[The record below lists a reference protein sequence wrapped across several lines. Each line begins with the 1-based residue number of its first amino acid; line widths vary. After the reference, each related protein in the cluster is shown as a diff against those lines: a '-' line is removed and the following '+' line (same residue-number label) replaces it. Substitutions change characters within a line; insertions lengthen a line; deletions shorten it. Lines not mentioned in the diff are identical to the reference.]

1 MAKKKATAAVLPT
14 ADYSGLLG
22 EVVSLLEAARR
33 MSARAVNALM
43 TATYWEIGRRIVE
56 VEQRGSAQAEYGDEL
71 IKRLAAD
78 LTSLFGRG
86 FGWRNLYRMR
96 GFHLAYPQILPSL
109 SAKSDE
115 TGRHGMVQPSSDSI
129 LPTVLAKSQLI
140 WGNPVAAI
148 ECLAPR
154 FPLPWSHY
162 EKLLSIEDQQAR
174 QFYQAEALR
183 GGWSVRQLDRQI
195 SSLFYQRTLLSKNK
209 AAMLRKGAEPQANDL
224 VTPEEEIKDP
234 LVLEFLDLKDEYS
247 EHELEEA
254 LIHKLEQ
261 FLLEL
266 GSDFTFVG
274 RQRRLRVGDVWYRI
288 DLLFYHRRLRCLVVI
303 DLKIG
308 ELTHA
313 DTGQMHLYL
322 NYAKEHWTH
331 EDENPPVG
339 LILCAKKDEAVA
351 HYALE
356 GLPNKV
362 MAAEYRMALPEENV
376 LTAELEKTQRA
387 LELRAIETNTPP
399 KKPKPR
405 SSKKKTRKPTE

>member
-1 MAKKKATAAVLPT
+1 MAKKKATSALLPT
-14 ADYSGLLG
+14 GDYRGLLG
-22 EVVSLLEAARR
+22 EVVSLLENARR
-33 MSARAVNALM
+33 TSARAVNAIM

-56 VEQRGSAQAEYGDEL
+56 VEQRGEQRAGYGDEL
-71 IKRLAAD
+71 VQRLAID
-78 LTSLFGRG
+78 LTTQFGRG
-86 FGWRNLYRMR
+86 FSRSNVEYMRRFYLHWQIPQTLSGESHNL
-96 GFHLAYPQILPSL
+96 LPAPNL
-109 SAKSDE
+109 SSSIQKSR
-115 TGRHGMVQPSSDSI
+115 TASGKLQ
-129 LPTVLAKSQLI
+129 TVPAISQ
-140 WGNPVAAI
+140 
-148 ECLAPR
+148 R

-162 EKLLSIEDQQAR
+162 VKLLSVDDANAR
-174 QFYQAEALR
+174 KFHETEALR

-195 SSLFYQRTLLSKNK
+195 STMFYQRTLLSRNK
-209 AAMLRKGAEPQANDL
+209 TAMLRKGAEPLANDL

-247 EHELEEA
+247 EHELKEA
-254 LIHKLEQ
+254 LILKLEE
-261 FLLEL
+261 FLLEP
-266 GSDFTFVG
+266 GGDFTFIG

-322 NYAKEHWTH
+322 NYANEHWSH

-356 GLPNKV
+356 GLPNTV
-362 MAAEYRMALPEENV
+362 MAAEYRMVLPDEKV
-376 LTAELEKTQRA
+376 LAAELEKTQRA
-387 LELRAIETNTPP
+387 LELRKSSEPFSP
-399 KKPKPR
+399 KV
-405 SSKKKTRKPTE
+405 SSKKKAAKRSKK